1 MNLVHSFSRKIFM
14 AVIAISIAIE
24 GMAIIVNSA
33 WAQAQPTPSSDDQV
47 NAIASQLYCPVCENI
62 TLDVCSTQAC
72 AQWRDLIR
80 DKLGQGDSPAQI
92 KDYFVQQ
99 YGDRVLAVPPRTGLN
114 WLLYLLPPLIFLAAL
129 ILMVRFFMKH
139 RSLSP
144 AVPESE
150 IGEGTSPAK
159 NSPDASEKGGK
170 ID

>member
-1 MNLVHSFSRKIFM
+1 MNPVHSFSRKIFM
-14 AVIAISIAIE
+14 AVVAISIAIE

-80 DKLGQGDSPAQI
+80 EKLAQGDSPAQI

-114 WLLYLLPPLIFLAAL
+114 WLLYLLPPLILLAAL
-129 ILMVRFFMKH
+129 ILMVRFFVKH
-139 RSLSP
+139 RSPNP
-144 AVPESE
+144 AATETEFEEDPSLKESDQE
-150 IGEGTSPAK
+150 ASKKGE
-159 NSPDASEKGGK
+159 K